1 MTTFKWV
8 ATVPMEWD
16 ETCPKGLEFEPKYF
30 KGKNGKK
37 YKEWE
42 TTEKNREQSGFH
54 FATKV
59 SSCCAG

>member
-1 MTTFKWV
+1 
-8 ATVPMEWD
+8 MEWD